1 MADNQVTIDTA
12 TLLDDVDAQQVEFD
26 GEASDETYRFAVQY
40 DVLEA
45 LSGDR
50 PEDDAVA
57 MVQQFVDIIASAAAS
72 ALARDADQE
81 IVVISEN
88 DLD

>member
-1 MADNQVTIDTA
+1 MAATDVTIDMT
-12 TLLDDVDAQQVEFD
+12 TLMDDEGEQQVEFD
-26 GEASDETYRFAVQY
+26 GEADDETYRFAVQY

-50 PEDDAVA
+50 PDGDAIA
-57 MVQQFVDIIASAAAS
+57 TLQQYVDVIAAAAAS
-72 ALARDADQE
+72 ALARDSDQDI
-81 IVVISEN
+81 IVVSEN